1 MDKLYTIVNVE
12 YTKDVGKTFVN
23 LYIVP
28 DESLILYFNNSPRY
42 KLVRIHGERDGEPI
56 ECNYYGTVDQ
66 ITCNNDF
73 EEIVSQK
80 HGSNSQNVIS
90 IHTSIPDIKY
100 DNVSFPLADI
110 KHELKCLLQSKPCVF
125 NTSNNPAQGYYD
137 SYLRKFVY
145 PSKPSKL
152 KPYSYIFE
160 NYNTDEEEQT
170 CGKNG
175 ACSINIDEPA
185 LYSLDDI
192 TPIPYCSNNNFGST
206 PRGLLVENFT
216 IEENYKDENDEGGC
230 PCNKKNGM
238 GAGGGGTPQ
247 LYSEGLIFFNKNKL
261 CIYVGILILLIIV
274 LCFLCFKKKRF

>member
-23 LYIVP
+23 LYVVP
-28 DESLILYFNNSPRY
+28 DESLLLYFNNSPRY

-66 ITCNNDF
+66 ITCNG
-73 EEIVSQK
+73 
-80 HGSNSQNVIS
+80 GSNSQNVIS

-192 TPIPYCSNNNFGST
+192 TPIPYCSST
-206 PRGLLVENFT
+206 SSGILVENFT
-216 IEENYKDENDEGGC
+216 IEENYEDEGGC
-230 PCNKKNGM
+230 PCNKNKGK
-238 GAGGGGTPQ
+238 GTTPQ